1 MAYNLQT
8 AALATGAHK
17 STILRSIRGGR
28 LSATRNADGWSIEV
42 AELHRV
48 FPPLPSQVPAEA
60 AAGQPPALREATPG
74 PLVEVL
80 REALEDMRQERE
92 DMRQERDRWHAAFE
106 ASEARLQR
114 LLPPPTTDNAAPSN
128 PEINPGNRWQRA
140 WRWMQKTA

>member
-28 LSATRNADGWSIEV
+28 LSATRNADGWAIEV

-48 FPPLPSQVPAEA
+48 FPPLPSQAPAEA
-60 AAGQPPALREATPG
+60 AAGQPPVSHEATPD

-80 REALEDMRQERE
+80 REALE

-114 LLPPPTTDNAAPSN
+114 LLPPPATDNAAPSN
-128 PEINPGNRWQRA
+128 LEIDRGNRWQRA
-140 WRWMQKTA
+140 WRWMPLADLA